1 MSPKR
6 AAEQAERE
14 RAESDAAESL
24 TNAFLELVSRK
35 DRERREQLTTYRT
48 LVVRA
53 ADGGGQ
59 LPQSDIERLVE
70 IVRELDLSV
79 DEFSADVAAYNRD
92 QEHESA
98 IAAIVAEQVE
108 VARERD
114 ASATLVEQLSRDW
127 APVRDEYETRRRE
140 HDDRISRARRALEQA
155 TNKLERLYRDASKRG
170 DRQTY
175 DRSTVSRV
183 WGRI

>member
-14 RAESDAAESL
+14 QAENDAAAQL
-24 TNAFLELVSRK
+24 TNAFLELVARK
-35 DRERREQLTTYRT
+35 DRERKEQLTTYRE

-53 ADGGGQ
+53 AENGGQ
-59 LPQSDIERLVE
+59 LPQSDIERLVS
-70 IVRELDLSV
+70 ITRELELSV
-79 DEFSADVAAYNRD
+79 DEFSADCAAFNRD
-92 QEHESA
+92 QEHEAA

-114 ASATLVEQLSRDW
+114 ASATLVEQLARDW

-140 HDDRISRARRALEQA
+140 HDDRINRARRALEQA
-155 TNKLERLYRDASKRG
+155 TNKLDRLYRDASKRG

-175 DRSTVSRV
+175 DRSSVSRV